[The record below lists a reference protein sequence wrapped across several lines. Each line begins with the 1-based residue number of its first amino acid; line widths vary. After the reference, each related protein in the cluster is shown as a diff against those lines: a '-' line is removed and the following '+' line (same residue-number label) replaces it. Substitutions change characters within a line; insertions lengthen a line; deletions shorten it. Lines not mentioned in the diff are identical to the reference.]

1 MGAVLEGK
9 VKSITNF
16 GAFIALPENKTGMV
30 HISEIANAYVS
41 DIRQHLTEGQ
51 DVKVMVINLDGG
63 KVNLS
68 IKRLEP
74 KPQAPARPNFRREG
88 GEGRPERPD
97 RGNFRRE
104 NNAPQQQRT
113 APVRAAAPVPPPAP
127 KTKDQQFEDMMKAFM
142 SESDS
147 KLSGIIEDLDF
158 SVRTYNCLKRAQINT
173 VGDLVAK
180 TMDEMIKVRNLG
192 KKSLEEIIEKLDE
205 MGLHLKDQAD

>member
-1 MGAVLEGK
+1 MEETNNSMELTVGAVLEGK

-16 GAFIALPENKTGMV
+16 GAFIALPDNKTGMV

-51 DVKVMVINLDGG
+51 DVKVMVIAVDQG

-74 KPQAPARPNFRREG
+74 KPQPTGRPSFRREG
-88 GEGRPERPD
+88 GEGRPDRQD
-97 RGNFRRE
+97 RGNFRRD
-104 NNAPQQQRT
+104 NNQAPRPAQQ
-113 APVRAAAPVPPPAP
+113 RAAAPVPPPAP

-147 KLSGIIEDLDF
+147 KLSGMRADH
-158 SVRTYNCLKRAQINT
+158 RT
-173 VGDLVAK
+173 
-180 TMDEMIKVRNLG
+180 
-192 KKSLEEIIEKLDE
+192 KSRRR
-205 MGLHLKDQAD
+205 